1 MSGTRGASRTRNA
14 RSTILLRRPAG
25 HPSGNVLARGRGSD
39 SHPKRQSTL
48 PLASTST
55 DTRPPIL
62 LPASTPACCATRET
76 SRSSLRST
84 KEVPCRIVVE
94 RTLPP
99 KDDFR
104 DYFDCY
110 TICNSFTTQ
119 DASFARV
126 HIALE
131 KSDAFTLFLL
141 KVRSCDMSRMASV
154 SVASVKP
161 VVAPSGSN
169 QIGHASGSA
178 PGWSRSKKVA
188 GSSSVSLA
196 HPPRLPKIVPPPPG
210 WNWDLRRPGDDNSAQ
225 ACGSFLRPRH
235 SRLCD
240 RQIYA
245 DCSMV

>member
-1 MSGTRGASRTRNA
+1 MVHVVLLEHVMPDQLSYCAAQQDIRREMFLPEDAGQTHTRSDRVPSR
-14 RSTILLRRPAG
+14 LHPLRRI
-25 HPSGNVLARGRGSD
+25 LARQYSCQRPRQHAVRRG
-39 SHPKRQSTL
+39 KR
-48 PLASTST
+48 AV
-55 DTRPPIL
+55 R
-62 LPASTPACCATRET
+62 ACVRQ
-76 SRSSLRST
+76 

-104 DYFDCY
+104 DYFD
-110 TICNSFTTQ
+110 TICKSFTTQ
-119 DASFARV
+119 DAGFARV

-161 VVAPSGSN
+161 AVAPSGSN

-178 PGWSRSKKVA
+178 PGWSRSKKAA